1 MPDPNQQSPGYNGA
15 RLDFQDAP
23 TGDTPWDDMFVPDG
37 PQTAQP
43 PAPPAAQPQTAQPP
57 APPAEPQVFL
67 KAGQTVYKTAED
79 AARGVEH
86 KDNLIARYR
95 EYLAQQQID
104 PDTLEKKPSEVVPQ
118 TPPSRFKYLNNGK
131 QLFKDL
137 SNAATK
143 GDPEAYER
151 TLREYNSEVLND
163 AFEPVAPLI
172 SEVAR
177 QRAVREAS
185 TELSDLGSFLS
196 SPSYKETI
204 EKLPVLKEAIKYA
217 EGDYRMAP
225 KLGDLYKTAYLV
237 HKGLQPVQAQPQAAP
252 STPPAVRPT
261 TSPSALTPP
270 APGVDTRS
278 WATSREARQQLIKDK
293 QNAGLAD
300 MDWTK
305 LGV

>member
-23 TGDTPWDDMFVPDG
+23 TGDTQWDDLFVPEG
-37 PQTAQP
+37 PQSAQP
-43 PAPPAAQPQTAQPP
+43 PAPPAAQPQAQQPP

-95 EYLAQQQID
+95 EYLAQQQVD
-104 PDTLEKKPSEVVPQ
+104 PDTLERKPADPAPQ
-118 TPPSRFKYLNNGK
+118 EQNRFKYLNNGK

-151 TLREYNSEVLND
+151 TLREYNSEVLNS
-163 AFEPVAPLI
+163 AFEPIAPLI

-177 QRAVREAS
+177 QRAVRETS

-196 SPSYKETI
+196 SPAYGETI
-204 EKLPVLKEAIKYA
+204 DKLPVLKDAIKYA
-217 EGDYRMAP
+217 ESDYRMAS

-237 HKGLQPVQAQPQAAP
+237 HKGLQPAQAQPQAAP
-252 STPPAVRPT
+252 TAPPAARPT
-261 TSPSALTPP
+261 SAPSALTPP

-278 WATSREARQQLIKDK
+278 WATSQEARKQLIRDK
-293 QNAGLAD
+293 EAGGLGEL
-300 MDWTK
+300 DWSK
-305 LGV
+305 VGM